1 MKSFY
6 LILRSFLFSFSAA
19 KKRRN
24 FIREVKRIHKK
35 NIKLSNFFLV
45 NVANFMDPLDYIFQ
59 KMEIEYV
66 PISSYFHGRG
76 GVNGW
81 NNTSEAVNS
90 IK

>member
-1 MKSFY
+1 
-6 LILRSFLFSFSAA
+6 
-19 KKRRN
+19 
-24 FIREVKRIHKK
+24 
-35 NIKLSNFFLV
+35 
-45 NVANFMDPLDYIFQ
+45 MDPLDYIFQ

-66 PISSYFHGRG
+66 PISSCFHGRG